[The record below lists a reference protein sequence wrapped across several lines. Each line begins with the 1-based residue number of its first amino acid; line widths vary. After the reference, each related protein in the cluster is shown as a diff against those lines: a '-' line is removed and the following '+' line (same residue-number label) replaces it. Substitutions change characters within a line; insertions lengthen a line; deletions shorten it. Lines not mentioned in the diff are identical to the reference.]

1 MAMAM
6 AMAVTPTAN
15 VFAYGETSG
24 NSTLASDTQK
34 VSDYST
40 WKDSVWNKKDTEGT
54 LTRKVKLTIHQK

>member
-1 MAMAM
+1 MRKKKITQISAIAMAM

-40 WKDSVWNKKDTEGT
+40 WKD
-54 LTRKVKLTIHQK
+54 